1 MNIKTEIMVNKK
13 YKSHSPP
20 GIVVGTLRGA
30 PVATGCISPHG
41 PGCCDLNNTEQIPPG
56 VLQTFYYK
64 PRNGI
69 TTGPPV
75 IGQPGGMY
83 AVYNFKTDPI
93 TYGSQPAKGLLNGWI
108 FPGGLLPARA
118 VEIVPASIIL
128 THIN

>member
-1 MNIKTEIMVNKK
+1 MLNKK

-20 GIVVGTLRGA
+20 GIVAGKIRGA
-30 PVATGCISPHG
+30 PVAPRFTSPPG
-41 PGCCDLNNTEQIPPG
+41 IGCCDLNTAEQIPPG

-75 IGQPGGMY
+75 MGQPGGKY
-83 AVYNFKTDPI
+83 EVLNFKIGPKTS
-93 TYGSQPAKGLLNGWI
+93 GSKPAKELLNGWI

-118 VEIVPASIIL
+118 GEIVPAFQIQM
-128 THIN
+128 HNN

>member
-1 MNIKTEIMVNKK
+1 MLNKR

-20 GIVVGTLRGA
+20 GIVAGKILEA
-30 PVATGCISPHG
+30 PVAPRFTLPPGY
-41 PGCCDLNNTEQIPPG
+41 GCCDMNTPVQIPPG

-118 VEIVPASIIL
+118 REIVSASQML